1 MGRACGK
8 QAIPGIENILSLF
21 HLLFL
26 TKHLCTN
33 HCDIDT
39 KDIMVNKTIL
49 HPESLQSN
57 GVAHCKQTY
66 K

>member
-1 MGRACGK
+1 MWE
-8 QAIPGIENILSLF
+8 AIPGIENILSLF

-26 TKHLCTN
+26 IEHLCTN
-33 HCDIDT
+33 HCDTDT
-39 KDIMVNKTIL
+39 KDIMVNKTVL

-57 GVAHCKQTY
+57 GVARCKQMS